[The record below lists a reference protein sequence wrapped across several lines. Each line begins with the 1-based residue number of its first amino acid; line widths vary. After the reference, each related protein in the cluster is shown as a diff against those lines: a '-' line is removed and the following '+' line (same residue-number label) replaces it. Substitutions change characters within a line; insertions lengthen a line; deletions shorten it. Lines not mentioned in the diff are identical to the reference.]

1 MADQEKQAWIGL
13 TIILVTLAVYFA
25 FISFGRF
32 DSTSLAVFAIAGFL
46 GFRRFRG
53 RAGKVAYDERDLQIH
68 RQSLLT
74 SLRVF
79 YVFMILFSVIVGFTN
94 GWDASVS
101 VWMIV
106 QVFWTVSLMIWAL
119 KYLLIIMQYR
129 RGAHA

>member
-1 MADQEKQAWIGL
+1 M
-13 TIILVTLAVYFA
+13 
-25 FISFGRF
+25 
-32 DSTSLAVFAIAGFL
+32 
-46 GFRRFRG
+46 
-53 RAGKVAYDERDLQIH
+53 AYDERDLQIH